1 MYIYA
6 YTYIYMYTY
15 LGMYVYWYIYIYIYI
30 YIHIRGTFIH
40 YIRTHVRKIWSR
52 LITGREALCLR
63 RSDCLYFAFALFSCL
78 LALPHSAFSWNLRMD
93 FIKDPL
99 EHFVPR
105 LNHFSVVV
113 ESQFQPLRSKLIVR
127 EVGQWGTI
135 WQVSGQRVDTGQVG
149 RWAGGLAVA

>member
-1 MYIYA
+1 
-6 YTYIYMYTY
+6 
-15 LGMYVYWYIYIYIYI
+15 
-30 YIHIRGTFIH
+30 
-40 YIRTHVRKIWSR
+40 
-52 LITGREALCLR
+52 
-63 RSDCLYFAFALFSCL
+63 
-78 LALPHSAFSWNLRMD
+78 MD